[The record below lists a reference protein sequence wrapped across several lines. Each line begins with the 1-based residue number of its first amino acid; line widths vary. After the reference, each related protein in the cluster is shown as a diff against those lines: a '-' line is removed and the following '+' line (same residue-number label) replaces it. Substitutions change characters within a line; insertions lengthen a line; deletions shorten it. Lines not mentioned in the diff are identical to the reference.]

1 MFGEAFQ
8 AICFPVFTTKPIRM
22 PRFSSLIT
30 LPDLARGFL
39 HLLYPQ
45 LCVACGA
52 DLPGGRSCFCLPCR
66 ARLSLTEM
74 HRQRENEF
82 TERFWGRLQLEGGAA
97 MYYFTR
103 KSPIQ
108 RALHQLKYQNHPQVG
123 VKIGREFG
131 RALLE
136 SPVFQTVEG
145 IVPVPLHPRK
155 ERLRG
160 YNQSTMLAQG
170 LAEAMGVPVLRN
182 ALVRPLFTA
191 TQTRKKRMDRF
202 ENVGEVFALRRP
214 AELYGKHLL
223 LVDDVLTTGATLEAC
238 GQLLLSL
245 PAAKLSMAT
254 IAIAMH

>member
-1 MFGEAFQ
+1 
-8 AICFPVFTTKPIRM
+8 M
-22 PRFSSLIT
+22 PLSTSFIT
-30 LPDLARGFL
+30 LSDLARGFL
-39 HLLYPQ
+39 HLAYPQ

-52 DLPGGRSCFCLPCR
+52 DAPGGQACFCLPCR
-66 ARLSLTEM
+66 AKLSLTEM
-74 HRQRENEF
+74 HLQRENEF
-82 TERFWGRLQLEGGAA
+82 TERFWGRLQLEAGAA

-108 RALHQLKYQNHPQVG
+108 RALHQLKYQNQPQVG

-131 RALLE
+131 RLLLQ
-136 SPVFQTVEG
+136 SPVFQTVDG

-160 YNQSTMLAQG
+160 YNQSAMLAQG
-170 LAEAMGVPVLRN
+170 LAETMGLPVLKN

-191 TQTRKKRMDRF
+191 TQTRKKRMERF
-202 ENVGEVFALRRP
+202 ENVGEVFAIQRP
-214 AELYGKHLL
+214 AELHGKHLL

-238 GQLLLSL
+238 GQLLLSQ
-245 PAAKLSMAT
+245 PDTKLSMAT